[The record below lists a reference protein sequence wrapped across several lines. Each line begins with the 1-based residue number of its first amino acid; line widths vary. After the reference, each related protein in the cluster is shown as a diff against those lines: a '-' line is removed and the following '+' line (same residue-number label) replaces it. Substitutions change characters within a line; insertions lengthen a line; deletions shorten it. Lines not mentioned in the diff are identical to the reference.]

1 MQPSQLRRLASVE
14 DFRRAARR
22 RLPRIFADYVE
33 GGASGEVTLAA
44 NSADFER
51 IGFRPRVLRDVA
63 TRDLSTDFLGGHHA
77 LPLMLGPVGSLG
89 LFRAGAETAA
99 FRAAA
104 AAGVPAC
111 LSSFAV
117 TRPETLAP
125 VLGEA
130 SAFQLY
136 VLKDRGRTEAILDRI
151 AASGFGSLFVTVD
164 TAVSGI
170 RERDIRNGL
179 RQLSRPDLRMLADF
193 ASHPFWLADMARVHP
208 AGMALAEGWPEAGR
222 SYLAQSGFLAGQIDP
237 ALDWAALSWLRD
249 RWKGRLVVKGIQ
261 TPEDALECAGRGVDG
276 IVVSNHGGRQ
286 LDGAGSSISAL
297 RPIAQAVA
305 GRIEVLFD
313 GGIRRG
319 GDVARA
325 LALGASACLLGRA
338 YVWGA
343 TAAGQPGVAAV
354 LAALGAELDATLALL
369 GLRTVTELRD
379 AGPDLLRLPA
389 DWS

>member
-1 MQPSQLRRLASVE
+1 MHQSQLRRLASVE

-44 NSADFER
+44 NTADFER

-286 LDGAGSSISAL
+286 LDDVPSTIRAL
-297 RPIAQAVA
+297 GPVVDAV
-305 GRIEVLFD
+305 GDQLEVLVD
-313 GGIRRG
+313 GGIRSG
-319 GDVARA
+319 LDVVKA
-325 LALGASACLLGRA
+325 LALGARACLIGRA
-338 YVWGA
+338 WAWAV
-343 TAAGQPGVAAV
+343 AGGGQAGVEHV
-354 LAALGAELDATLALL
+354 
-369 GLRTVTELRD
+369 LRTIRGEMEVAMSLTGAPTIDDL
-379 AGPDLLRLPA
+379 GPEVLLSAP
-389 DWS
+389 